1 MSPAVMLEGNSIREP
16 GVIYLHL
23 EHQIEVRILAEE
35 ARRRANRLVHLEIS
49 TQMRAENPVLLV
61 GDAGEAS
68 WRVPIHL
75 TFPAFGDVGQVGYLT
90 VHPVTGE
97 VYSSPELLDELTTN
111 AENLALRFTPE
122 ATHTS

>member
-1 MSPAVMLEGNSIREP
+1 MSPAVILEGNSIREP

-23 EHQIEVRILAEE
+23 EHRIEVRVLAEE
-35 ARRRANRLVHLEIS
+35 ARRRANRFVHLEVS
-49 TQMRAENPVLLV
+49 TQMWAEKPVLLV
-61 GDAGEAS
+61 DDEGEAS

-97 VYSSPELLDELTTN
+97 VHTSIELLDELTTN
-111 AENLALRFTPE
+111 AENLALRFTSE
-122 ATHTS
+122 AAHTG